1 MFPHEEASGGTD
13 MANALNWFEIP
24 ALDADRARKFYETVL
39 DTKMKE
45 LPEMPGYTG
54 YKMYA
59 FPWTD
64 TDLGGSVMQ
73 GEGYVPSTEGV
84 VIYLNA
90 GKSLSACVSR
100 VTGAGGKVLQEKV
113 PIGENGFIAF
123 ITDTEGNKVGLHS
136 ASE

>member
-1 MFPHEEASGGTD
+1 MYPHITIGGSTN

-24 ALDADRARKFYETVL
+24 VLDADRARKFYETVL
-39 DTKMKE
+39 NANMV
-45 LPEMPGYTG
+45 EMPGMEG

-59 FPWTD
+59 FPWTE
-64 TDLGGSVMQ
+64 TDLGGSVIQ
-73 GEGYVPSTEGV
+73 GEGYKPSTEGV

-90 GKSLSACVSR
+90 GKSLSACVNR
-100 VTGAGGKVLQEKV
+100 VAGAGGKVLQAKV